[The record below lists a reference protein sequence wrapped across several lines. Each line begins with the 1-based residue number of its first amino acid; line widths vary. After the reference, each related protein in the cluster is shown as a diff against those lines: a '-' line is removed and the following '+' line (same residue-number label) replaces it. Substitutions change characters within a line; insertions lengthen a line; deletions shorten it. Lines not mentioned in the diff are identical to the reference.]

1 MWGLGL
7 ADLMRKVSSSV
18 CEPRQDIILKQTPV
32 SFEEHLKID
41 RATSNRVLKKLPG
54 DEAHEDR
61 VVAEA
66 FGRKAG
72 MIDEKRR
79 RGAAF
84 RTHGRPR
91 PGDCA

>member
-1 MWGLGL
+1 
-7 ADLMRKVSSSV
+7 MRKVSGSL

-41 RATSNRVLKKLPG
+41 RATSKRVLKKFPG
-54 DEAHEDR
+54 DEALEDG

-66 FGRKAG
+66 FGRKPG

-84 RTHGRPR
+84 RIYGKPR